1 MRQDQIDRLNDLAES
16 VGEVFIDEADPA
28 NWTGAGIPLADMN
41 KDQRGGRYWD
51 KKNAIQ
57 TGALLARILD
67 LSERDK
73 RTGPNG
79 APLPEPDAD
88 AEIGRFEKQAKDLL
102 KAVSA
107 RAG

>member
-16 VGEVFIDEADPA
+16 VGEVFINEADPE
-28 NWTGAGIPLADMN
+28 NWTGSGIPLAGMD

-73 RTGPNG
+73 RTGPNVV
-79 APLPEPDAD
+79 PVPESDDDAS
-88 AEIGRFEKQAKDLL
+88 IVKFEKRAKDLL
-102 KAVSA
+102 RVVSA